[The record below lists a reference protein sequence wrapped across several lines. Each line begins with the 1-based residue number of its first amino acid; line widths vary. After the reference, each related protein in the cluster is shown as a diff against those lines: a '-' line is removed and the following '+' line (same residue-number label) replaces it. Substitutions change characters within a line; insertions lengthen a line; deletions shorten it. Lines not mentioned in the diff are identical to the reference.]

1 MRLYGKFAIVSGSG
15 RPDVTERCTEPDGM
29 GSGTRRPARRG
40 FERLFD
46 PFCSILMTQAA
57 DSVLS
62 AAFSRPFPAEGLYP
76 RPSPASIPVLRKERW
91 I

>member
-15 RPDVTERCTEPDGM
+15 RPDVTERCTEPDGWDL
-29 GSGTRRPARRG
+29 ARAG
-40 FERLFD
+40 PQEGLERLFD
-46 PFCSILMTQAA
+46 SFCSILMTQAA

>member
-29 GSGTRRPARRG
+29 GSGT
-40 FERLFD
+40 RLFD